1 MCPVKLGLMGGT
13 FDPLHIGHLFIAEAA
28 RIQCGL
34 DKVVFF
40 PNRIPAHVQG
50 KSAHANP
57 EARWEITLAG
67 IEGNAHFQASRVE
80 LGREGPSYAYDTLQH
95 FTAESVE
102 LFYII
107 GGDSLAELL
116 TWNRGAELFEMC
128 YFIAAPRPRFDTEK
142 ALLKLSEQQRTKVLL
157 LETPE
162 LAISSTDI
170 RNRVN
175 RNLPIRYLVPDAV
188 ERIIRQQ
195 HLYQE

>member
-1 MCPVKLGLMGGT
+1 MGGT

-28 RIQCGL
+28 RVQCGL

-50 KSAHANP
+50 KSANANP
-57 EARWEITLAG
+57 DDRWKITLAG
-67 IEGNAHFQASRVE
+67 IEGNAHFEASRVE
-80 LGREGPSYAYDTLQH
+80 LDREGASYAYDTLQH
-95 FTAESVE
+95 FAADSVE

-107 GGDSLAELL
+107 GGDSLADLL
-116 TWNRGAELFEMC
+116 TWNRGVELFEMC
-128 YFIAAPRPRFDTEK
+128 HFIAAPRSGFDSQK
-142 ALLKLSEQQRTKVLL
+142 ALLELSEKQRAKVLL

-162 LAISSTDI
+162 LQISSTEI
-170 RNRVN
+170 RNRVS

-188 ERIIRQQ
+188 ERIIRQH

>member
-1 MCPVKLGLMGGT
+1 MGGT

-28 RIQCGL
+28 RVQCGL

-40 PNRIPAHVQG
+40 PNRIPAHMQG
-50 KSAHANP
+50 KLAHANP
-57 EARWEITLAG
+57 EARWKITLAG
-67 IEGNAHFQASRVE
+67 IEGNSHFEASRVE
-80 LGREGPSYAYDTLQH
+80 LDREGASYAFDTLQH

-107 GGDSLAELL
+107 GGDSLADLL
-116 TWNRGAELFEMC
+116 TWHRGAELFEMC
-128 YFIAAPRPRFDTEK
+128 HFIAALRPGFDSQK
-142 ALLKLSEQQRTKVLL
+142 ALRELSEKQRAKVLL

-162 LAISSTDI
+162 LQISSTDI
-170 RNRVN
+170 RNRVR

-188 ERIIRQQ
+188 ERIIRQH

>member
-1 MCPVKLGLMGGT
+1 MGGT

-28 RIQCGL
+28 RVQCGL

-50 KSAHANP
+50 KSANASP
-57 EARWEITLAG
+57 DLRWKITLAG
-67 IEGNAHFQASRVE
+67 IEGNAHFEASRVE
-80 LGREGPSYAYDTLQH
+80 LDRSGPSYAYDTLQH
-95 FTAESVE
+95 FAADSVE

-107 GGDSLAELL
+107 GGDSLADLL
-116 TWNRGAELFEMC
+116 TWHRGAELFEMC
-128 YFIAAPRPRFDTEK
+128 YFIAAPRPGFDSQK
-142 ALLKLSEQQRTKVLL
+142 ALLELSEKQRAKVLL

-162 LAISSTDI
+162 LQISSTEI
-170 RNRVN
+170 RNRVS

-188 ERIIRQQ
+188 ERIIRQH

>member
-1 MCPVKLGLMGGT
+1 MGLMGGT

-28 RIQCGL
+28 RVQCGL

-50 KSAHANP
+50 KVAYAN
-57 EARWEITLAG
+57 ADLRWGITLAG
-67 IEGNAHFQASRVE
+67 INGNAHFEASRVE
-80 LGREGPSYAYDTLQH
+80 LDRVGPSYAFETLQH
-95 FTAESVE
+95 FAADSTE

-107 GGDSLAELL
+107 GSDSLADLL

-128 YFIAAPRPRFDTEK
+128 HFITAPRPGFDTEK
-142 ALLKLSEQQRTKVLL
+142 ALLVLSEKQRAKVLL

-162 LAISSTDI
+162 LYISSTDI
-170 RNRVN
+170 RTRVS

-188 ERIIRQQ
+188 ERIIRQH